1 MVSVHGHEDAVAE
14 LAVERPGAVPLAPR
28 VLDEEDLARAD
39 PPRLAVAGGDLHAR
53 VPVDDVLAPRSRG
66 PVEVVVGRHL
76 AEDDPGRRKARREP
90 PRAGRF
96 GGRGLDVPAKRIAL
110 RV

>member
-28 VLDEEDLARAD
+28 VLDQEDLARAD
-39 PPRLAVAGGDLHAR
+39 PPHLAVAGGDLHAR
-53 VPVDDVLAPRSRG
+53 VQVDDVLAPRGRV
-66 PVEVVVGRHL
+66 PVQVVVGRHL

-90 PRAGRF
+90 SGDRKSTRLNSSHITISYA
-96 GGRGLDVPAKRIAL
+96 
-110 RV
+110 